1 MLALAMAEGDAF
13 DFYPCLVD
21 DAPASIY
28 VNLRFE
34 HERPIGADTRYTII
48 IRMRDAGP
56 HGAGTEAEAEVI
68 NAYEESAIEAL
79 AAHQLVYVGRLR
91 TQGSWDITFYGP
103 PGRDDDVRATTKRL
117 ERTAIIDVQP
127 DEGWRFYLEL
137 LFPDAE
143 RLQWMDD
150 RRLVQVLGE
159 QGDNH
164 ATPRRVDHW
173 AYFATAEARDA
184 FVAAAQREGFE
195 LEEASVEELD
205 NNPFGAWVYRTDPI
219 DLDHI
224 HAVVM
229 KLVDAAVANGGG
241 YDGWE
246 TSIER

>member
-1 MLALAMAEGDAF
+1 MLALAMADGDAF

-21 DAPASIY
+21 GAPASIY
-28 VNLRFE
+28 LNLRFE
-34 HERPIGADTRYTII
+34 HERPAGADTRYTIV

-56 HGAGTEAEAEVI
+56 EGAGTAEEADVL
-68 NAYEESAIEAL
+68 NAFEETAIESL

-103 PGRDDDVRATTKRL
+103 PGHDADVRALTARL
-117 ERTAIIDVQP
+117 ERTAGVDIQHDA
-127 DEGWRFYLEL
+127 EWRFYVEL
-137 LFPDAE
+137 LLPDAE

-150 RRLVQVLGE
+150 RRLVQILGE

-184 FVAAAQREGFE
+184 FVATALRAGFE

-205 NNPFGAWVYRTDPI
+205 DNPFGAWVYRTDPI
-219 DLDHI
+219 YLDHI

-229 KLVDAAVANGGG
+229 TLFDAAQANGGV

-246 TSIER
+246 SSIER